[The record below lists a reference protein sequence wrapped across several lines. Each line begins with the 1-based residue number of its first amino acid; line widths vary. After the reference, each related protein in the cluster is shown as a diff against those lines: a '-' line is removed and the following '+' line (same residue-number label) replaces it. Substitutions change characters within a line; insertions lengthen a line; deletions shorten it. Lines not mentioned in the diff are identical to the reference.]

1 MQVSLSTTETLQISG
16 NKMIKRIW
24 LIAMSATVLTLM
36 VAPVAVAQQAANDMA
51 AKGTPKTELVS
62 RENAITAYNSFN
74 ADPINNLNVAPTFLK
89 FIETDGEAHVVL
101 HPILTAWMYEDH
113 EAEARAILYAAY
125 MGGNMNAQLLD
136 ESAGDDPVEA
146 MRSVLI
152 AYEKLKVKHERLSIP
167 LLDSLQS
174 HAANDTLA
182 DAIEKILN

>member
-1 MQVSLSTTETLQISG
+1 MLVSLPTTETLQMSG

-24 LIAMSATVLTLM
+24 LIAMSVTVMTLM
-36 VAPVAVAQQAANDMA
+36 VAPLAVAQQAANEMPA
-51 AKGTPKTELVS
+51 QGTPKTELVS
-62 RENAITAYNSFN
+62 REDAIRAYDSFN
-74 ADPINNLNVAPTFLK
+74 ADPINNLNVAPTFLQ

-113 EAEARAILYAAY
+113 EAEARAVLYAAY
-125 MGGNMNAQLLD
+125 MGGNMSAQLLD

-152 AYEKLKVKHERLSIP
+152 AYQKLKTKHELLSIP

-174 HAANDTLA
+174 HATNDTLT
-182 DAIEKILN
+182 DAIEEILN